1 MNKEIEKKEYVAPAM
16 TIVDMESENAPI
28 LCCSDGNDFFCGE
41 DDEIVDAP

>member
-16 TIVDMESENAPI
+16 IVVDADVQSSLLA
-28 LCCSDGNDFFCGE
+28 CSGEGFFCGE